1 MALESDNIYKKYWGY
16 HKIMEFYKNDANA
29 KILYEKYNFTFK
41 DYLQLAKKCDTG
53 DIFIKKYRKYKK
65 ISNFFNN
72 SMFLSNIIYY
82 NYNDLLIWS

>member
-1 MALESDNIYKKYWGY
+1 MALESENIYKKYWGY

-65 ISNFFNN
+65 ISNFLIIVCF
-72 SMFLSNIIYY
+72 FLILCIIIITIY
-82 NYNDLLIWS
+82 